1 MLHVVLGYSLF
12 IVAAVLSVVNESG
25 QDDWL
30 SLLTNGAIGLTAFYA
45 YTVHRTD
52 ISIIGFFTMC
62 TSLVWHSSSHYG
74 LFDQFASRYL
84 AYYTFG
90 TTILEPNIIGPPAM
104 FLSVLFTYYDQ
115 FEELYMAVPIIAI
128 FTVYKA
134 VKHTLTLRFVV
145 AIGIAAAAMYCKRI
159 VTWHSMWHVGAS
171 IATAILCTETPP
183 PPKRSESADPKE
195 EKIQLRF

>member
-1 MLHVVLGYSLF
+1 MLHIVLGYGLF
-12 IVAAVLSVVNESG
+12 IVAAVLSIVNESN

-84 AYYTFG
+84 AYYAFG
-90 TTILEPNIIGPPAM
+90 TTIMEPTVIGPPAM
-104 FLSVLFTYYDQ
+104 FLSVLFTYYEQ
-115 FEELYMAVPIIAI
+115 FEELYMAVPIIIMFAL
-128 FTVYKA
+128 YKA
-134 VKHTLTLRFVV
+134 VKHTIGIRFIAAIVV
-145 AIGIAAAAMYCKRI
+145 AGAAMYCKRL
-159 VTWHSMWHVGAS
+159 VTWHSLWHVGAS
-171 IATAILCTETPP
+171 ISVALLCTETPP
-183 PPKRSESADPKE
+183 KTPLKLATPIN

>member
-1 MLHVVLGYSLF
+1 MLHIVLGYGLF
-12 IVAAVLSVVNESG
+12 IVAAVLSIVNESS
-25 QDDWL
+25 QDEWM

-84 AYYTFG
+84 AYYAFG
-90 TTILEPNIIGPPAM
+90 TTIMEPTVIGPPTM
-104 FLSVLFTYYDQ
+104 FLCVLFTYYEQ
-115 FEELYMAVPIIAI
+115 FEELYMAVPIIIMFAL
-128 FTVYKA
+128 YKA
-134 VKHTLTLRFVV
+134 VKHTISIRF
-145 AIGIAAAAMYCKRI
+145 IAAIVMFGAAMYCKRL
-159 VTWHSMWHVGAS
+159 VTWHSLWHVGAS
-171 IATAILCTETPP
+171 ISVALLCTETPP
-183 PPKRSESADPKE
+183 KTILKLATPQQ